1 MCAGESGEC
10 GESAAGRGRII
21 DEPAAGG
28 GIAACIADEP
38 AAADEPRAQWISSSR
53 SISSRLASGAGW
65 LAAGSQQTDWERAA
79 RVGAPEA
86 SVRRQ

>member
-10 GESAAGRGRII
+10 GDSAAGRGRII

-53 SISSRLASGAGW
+53 SISGNIARYTGDSGEYGDF
-65 LAAGSQQTDWERAA
+65 LSKGDH
-79 RVGAPEA
+79 P
-86 SVRRQ
+86 